1 MRVLDAGEA
10 ASWFFS
16 DEVMWRSQEEG
27 DIVGYLW
34 DIHNIMVGHY
44 GITLINHPQNN
55 YKWVV

>member
-16 DEVMWRSQEEG
+16 DEVMWRSQEG